1 MSIKITTAIEGTPE
15 RIENEN
21 GVAIRFRDGTM
32 ICTKRI
38 EYPSIPITTAFG
50 SDFMSEAMWLGTE
63 YAAEFT
69 ELYNEQVTVITKSDA
84 GAWYQVAHNAATGEL
99 MFSLVRATSKTVTN
113 VKAEVMAIGRWK

>member
-32 ICTKRI
+32 ICTKHF
-38 EYPSIPITTAFG
+38 EYAAIPIATAVG
-50 SDFMSEAMWLGTE
+50 TAFMSEAMWLGTE

-69 ELYNEQVTVITKSDA
+69 ELYNEQVTVITKWDA

-99 MFSLVRATSKTVTN
+99 MFSLVRATSKTATD